1 MTRCRCVATLRS
13 SPVTTPP
20 PDADAAVAAVSADA
34 APPVTHIIGAGLI
47 GASIGIGL
55 VLEGWSVTIDDNDPR
70 AAKLARSI
78 GAGGQLSAHASP
90 DLVVVAVPPS
100 AASAVVGQSLLRW
113 PNAVV
118 TDVASVKAPI
128 AKAAHE
134 SGHPER
140 YVGSHPMAGR
150 ELSGG
155 LAAQGDLFKARPWV
169 ICPNGATDHA
179 IALVKML
186 PEVLQCDVVTMEAEA
201 HDAAVARVSHAPQ
214 VAASAVAA
222 ALGTLGPADVALAGQ
237 GLRDVTRIAASD
249 AGMWA
254 DIARMNH
261 HALVSTLDHIIGDLE
276 DVREADDIGAALTDL
291 IERGRIEVARI
302 PGKHGGAK
310 RDYAA
315 VTVIVPDTPGQLLR
329 LLGDVEGVGVNVED
343 IAIEHSP
350 RQPVGLTTLYVLSAR
365 AKQLTDVLIE
375 KNWEI
380 AAS

>member
-1 MTRCRCVATLRS
+1 
-13 SPVTTPP
+13 VTTPAKDSLPKP
-20 PDADAAVAAVSADA
+20 PREREFAAAT
-34 APPVTHIIGAGLI
+34 PPLTHIIGAGLI

-55 VLEGWSVTIDDNDPR
+55 VAEGWDVTIDDNDAV
-70 AAKLARSI
+70 AARLAQSI
-78 GAGGQLSAHASP
+78 GAGRSPGAELSP
-90 DLVVVAVPPS
+90 QLVVVAVPPS
-100 AASAVVGQSLLRW
+100 AASAVVSDALTRW
-113 PNAVV
+113 PAAVV

-128 AKAAHE
+128 AKAAHAT
-134 SGHPER
+134 GYADR

-150 ELSGG
+150 EISGG
-155 LAAQGDLFKARPWV
+155 LGAQGDLFKARPWV
-169 ICPNGATDHA
+169 MCPNGATADA
-179 IALVKML
+179 IEIVRQIPRA
-186 PEVLQCDVVTMEAEA
+186 LQCDVVMMDAEA

-222 ALGTLGPADVALAGQ
+222 ALGTLSPADVALAGQ
-237 GLRDVTRIAASD
+237 GLRDVTRIAASE

-261 HALVSTLDHIIGDLE
+261 HALVATLDHIIGDLE
-276 DVREADDIGAALTDL
+276 DVKEADDIGEALTDL

-302 PGKHGGAK
+302 PGKHGGAQ
-310 RDYAA
+310 RDYTA
-315 VTVIVPDTPGQLLR
+315 VTVIVPDEPGQLLR
-329 LLGDVEGVGVNVED
+329 LLGDVTDVGVNVED

-365 AKQLTDVLIE
+365 ARELTDVLSD

>member
-1 MTRCRCVATLRS
+1 MTTVQRGA
-13 SPVTTPP
+13 
-20 PDADAAVAAVSADA
+20 AD
-34 APPVTHIIGAGLI
+34 PTRPVTHIIGAGLI

-55 VLEGWSVTIDDNDPR
+55 VADGWDVTIDDYDAV

-78 GAGGQLSAHASP
+78 GAGRAPHEGLAPQV
-90 DLVVVAVPPS
+90 VVVAVPPS
-100 AASAVVGQSLLRW
+100 AAAAVVREALLAW
-113 PNAVV
+113 PDAVV

-128 AKAAHE
+128 ALAAHR
-134 SGHPER
+134 SGHGER

-150 ELSGG
+150 EISGG

-169 ICPNGATDHA
+169 ICPNGATAEA
-179 IALVKML
+179 IALVRCL
-186 PEVLQCDVVTMEAEA
+186 PEALQCDVVTMEAEA

-222 ALGTLGPADVALAGQ
+222 ALGTLSHEDVALAGQ
-237 GLRDVTRIAASD
+237 GLRDVTRIAASE

-254 DIARMNH
+254 DIARLNR
-261 HALVSTLDHIIGDLE
+261 HALVATLDHIIGDLD
-276 DVREADDIGAALTDL
+276 DVKEADDIGEALTDL
-291 IERGRIEVARI
+291 IERGRVEVARI

-310 RDYAA
+310 RDITA
-315 VTVIVPDTPGQLLR
+315 VTVIVPDEPGQLLR
-329 LLGDVEGVGVNVED
+329 LLGDVADVGVNIED

-350 RQPVGLTTLYVLSAR
+350 RQPVGLTTLYVVTSSATELTTVLS
-365 AKQLTDVLIE
+365 D